1 MLKLKRNLLSVALA
15 SATVLMATA
24 AQAQTAAETTDK
36 SGTSDDA
43 KAKRAAEKKAQAES
57 AKTTSDLAAVTVTG
71 IRRSIETSIDTKREA
86 TSIVESISAEDIG
99 KLPDSSIAESIAR
112 LPGLTAQRVAGRS
125 STISIRGLSAD
136 FSNTLLNGRE
146 QVSSGNN
153 RGVEFD
159 QYPSE
164 LIGGVTIYKTPD
176 ASLVGQG
183 LSGTVDLKTVRPLSY
198 KERVLSFNLRGEK
211 NSLGELNPGYD
222 DTGYRFSASYIDQFA
237 DGTIGLALGYAHLDS
252 PGQVNKWNSW
262 GYASGTVN
270 GRTAYGLGGTE
281 SFATSSDNVRDGL
294 MAVVEFKPND
304 FYTGVLDV
312 YYSKFDRDDTIRG
325 LQTGL
330 FFSGAT
336 PSNIV
341 FSGNTMSSGTFTGV
355 KPVIRNDLNTRSDDI
370 FAIGLNNE
378 FRFSEDW
385 TMVADLS
392 LSRANRDERILE
404 TYAGTVGTSDT
415 VRVTIDPNTG
425 VPSLGFGFNYA
436 DPSIIRLNDS
446 GGWGQDGYV
455 KYPKFKDELR
465 SIRLSAER
473 SFSGDVLSSLE
484 FGLNYADRDK
494 SRQVAEAFLDLTNE
508 PTTVPSGLLNGPAD
522 LGFTG
527 IPGVISYNINSAFNQ
542 FYRLRGNVNGD
553 ILNKDW
559 EVSEK
564 ILTLYGQLNI
574 DTVLGETPVK
584 GNIGL
589 QYVRTDQSSDGF
601 SLANGDATK
610 AIPFSGGAKY
620 NDLLPSLNL
629 AFSYPHD
636 QVLRIAMARQ
646 LARPRMDDLRANN
659 NFGIDNV
666 KQQWS
671 GGGGNPELRPWKA
684 NAYDVSYEK
693 YFGTKAYISVA
704 GFHKDLKTYIISQP
718 IPYDF
723 TGFAVPAGSPMPL
736 SNFGPFTA
744 PSNGEGGR
752 IRGYEVSLSL
762 PLNMLWKPLDGF
774 GLLAS
779 FSHTMTSINPT
790 NNPLTATPG
799 IKSPLPGF
807 SRNVSNVTAYYE
819 KNGFSTRVSLRERS
833 PFLGEIQGFGA
844 DLERVYIDQESILD
858 FQMGYQFGDDTA
870 VKGLSL
876 LLQINNVN
884 NTPYRQFYRDQTG
897 VAPDLPQSY
906 QEYGRTVLL
915 GASYKF

>member
-1 MLKLKRNLLSVALA
+1 
-15 SATVLMATA
+15 
-24 AQAQTAAETTDK
+24 
-36 SGTSDDA
+36 
-43 KAKRAAEKKAQAES
+43 
-57 AKTTSDLAAVTVTG
+57 
-71 IRRSIETSIDTKREA
+71 
-86 TSIVESISAEDIG
+86 
-99 KLPDSSIAESIAR
+99 
-112 LPGLTAQRVAGRS
+112 
-125 STISIRGLSAD
+125 
-136 FSNTLLNGRE
+136 
-146 QVSSGNN
+146 
-153 RGVEFD
+153 
-159 QYPSE
+159 
-164 LIGGVTIYKTPD
+164 
-176 ASLVGQG
+176 
-183 LSGTVDLKTVRPLSY
+183 VRPLSY

-252 PGQVNKWNSW
+252 PGQVNKWNAW
-262 GYASGTVN
+262 GYNPVIVN
-270 GRTAYGLGGTE
+270 GKTAYAPGGSE

-294 MAVVEFKPND
+294 MAVLEYKPND

-325 LQTGL
+325 LQVGFGTATNVSANGSYVTGGDLTGL
-330 FFSGAT
+330 
-336 PSNIV
+336 
-341 FSGNTMSSGTFTGV
+341 
-355 KPVIRNDLNTRSDDI
+355 KPVLRNDLNTRSDDI

-404 TYAGTVGTSDT
+404 TYAGTVGLQDSAH
-415 VRVTIDPNTG
+415 VTIDPNTG
-425 VPSLGFGFNYA
+425 LPNIRFGFNYA

-484 FGLNYADRDK
+484 FGLNYADRNK

-508 PTTVPSGLLNGPAD
+508 PTTVPSGLLNAPAD

-527 IPGVISYNINSAFNQ
+527 IPGVISYDINSAFNQ

-659 NFGIDNV
+659 NFNVDNV
-666 KQQWS
+666 QKSWTGS
-671 GGGGNPELRPWKA
+671 GGNPDLRPWKA

-723 TGFAVPAGSPMPL
+723 SGYTVPVGSTPPL
-736 SNFGPFTA
+736 SNFGLFTA
-744 PSNGEGGR
+744 PSNGDGGR
-752 IRGYEVSLSL
+752 LRGYEVALSL
-762 PLNMLWKPLDGF
+762 PLDMLWKPLEGF

-790 NNPLTATPG
+790 NNPLTAKPG

-819 KNGFSTRVSLRERS
+819 KHGFSTRISLRERS

-844 DLERVYIDQESILD
+844 DLENRYIDQESIVD

-876 LLQINNVN
+876 VLQVN
-884 NTPYRQFYRDQTG
+884 NLNNTVYREFERDNSG
-897 VAPDLPQSY
+897 VRPDLPKSY